1 MLNAVLN
8 PDCIA
13 TTGLASSTFARRY
26 SQNLFWFLFLWVLR
40 CFSSPRT
47 PILFNAR
54 CQSIALTGFPI
65 RKSADQCLF
74 TAPRSLSQ
82 LVTSFFGSWCQGIHL
97 MLFIAW
103 TLLLVLYKL
112 LIFATLLEF
121 RSIINFGL
129 LTLLTCEKDQSF
141 CIYLFELFHLNDP
154 WIILA
159 NCSYPRF
166 SWKTILLLD
175 IRFETVFKH
184 ISFLKQFFSIICS
197 FYSISCFI
205 RFSMNICIWSWS

>member
-1 MLNAVLN
+1 MFQFGRF
-8 PDCIA
+8 PSY
-13 TTGLASSTFARRY
+13 TYWFSAR
-26 SQNLFWFLFLWVLR
+26 SP
-40 CFSSPRT
+40 CFT
-47 PILFNAR
+47 WW
-54 CQSIALTGFPI
+54 GFPI
-65 RKSADQCLF
+65 RIPADQGLF
-74 TAPRSLSQ
+74 AAPRSLSQ
-82 LVTSFFGSWCQGIHL
+82 LVTSFFGSWCQGIRL

-184 ISFLKQFFSIICS
+184 IYLS
-197 FYSISCFI
+197 
-205 RFSMNICIWSWS
+205 

>member
-1 MLNAVLN
+1 MFQFPGFPTV
-8 PDCIA
+8 
-13 TTGLASSTFARRY
+13 TY
-26 SQNLFWFLFLWVLR
+26 E
-40 CFSSPRT
+40 FSKRFM
-47 PILFNAR
+47 ILHHE
-54 CQSIALTGFPI
+54 GFPI
-65 RKSADQCLF
+65 RKSTDQCLF
-74 TAPRSLSQ
+74 TAPRGLSQ
-82 LVTSFFGSWCQGIHL
+82 LVASFFGSWCQGIHL

-103 TLLLVLYKL
+103 TLLLVLYKYAYFCY
-112 LIFATLLEF
+112 IAWVSFDNF
-121 RSIINFGL
+121 NFGL

>member
-1 MLNAVLN
+1 M
-8 PDCIA
+8 
-13 TTGLASSTFARRY
+13 
-26 SQNLFWFLFLWVLR
+26 
-40 CFSSPRT
+40 
-47 PILFNAR
+47 ILHH
-54 CQSIALTGFPI
+54 SGFPI

-103 TLLLVLYKL
+103 TLLLVLYKYAYFCY
-112 LIFATLLEF
+112 IAWVSFDNF
-121 RSIINFGL
+121 NFGL

-175 IRFETVFKH
+175 IMFETVFKH

-205 RFSMNICIWSWS
+205 RFSMNICIWSWP

>member
-1 MLNAVLN
+1 MFQFGRF
-8 PDCIA
+8 PSYGYGF
-13 TTGLASSTFARRY
+13 TAR
-26 SQNLFWFLFLWVLR
+26 SQTLR
-40 CFSSPRT
+40 LRGS
-47 PILFNAR
+47 
-54 CQSIALTGFPI
+54 PI
-65 RKSADQCLF
+65 RKSAGHRLF
-74 TAPRSLSQ
+74 TAHRSLSQ

>member
-1 MLNAVLN
+1 M
-8 PDCIA
+8 
-13 TTGLASSTFARRY
+13 
-26 SQNLFWFLFLWVLR
+26 
-40 CFSSPRT
+40 
-47 PILFNAR
+47 ILHH
-54 CQSIALTGFPI
+54 SGFPI

-141 CIYLFELFHLNDP
+141 CIYLFELFHLNDS

-166 SWKTILLLD
+166 LERPFCYWLKLIFILK
-175 IRFETVFKH
+175 TVFLNYLFVLLYLLYSVFNEH
-184 ISFLKQFFSIICS
+184 LHLVLVLINQSISFAHLLS
-197 FYSISCFI
+197 
-205 RFSMNICIWSWS
+205 

>member
-1 MLNAVLN
+1 MFQF
-8 PDCIA
+8 P
-13 TTGLASSTFARRY
+13 TFPAQDY
-26 SQNLFWFLFLWVLR
+26 GFILR
-40 CFSSPRT
+40 SM
-47 PILFNAR
+47 ILHH
-54 CQSIALTGFPI
+54 SGFPI

-129 LTLLTCEKDQSF
+129 LLLSIREKVLSF
-141 CIYLFELFHLNDP
+141 LLFFELLPP
-154 WIILA
+154 WLDFRLVLA

-166 SWKTILLLD
+166 FRKTILYWINLNLLK
-175 IRFETVFKH
+175 TVFLNYLFVLLYFLLYSVFNEH
-184 ISFLKQFFSIICS
+184 LHLVLVLINQSISFAHLLS
-197 FYSISCFI
+197 
-205 RFSMNICIWSWS
+205 

>member
-1 MLNAVLN
+1 M
-8 PDCIA
+8 
-13 TTGLASSTFARRY
+13 
-26 SQNLFWFLFLWVLR
+26 
-40 CFSSPRT
+40 
-47 PILFNAR
+47 ILHH
-54 CQSIALTGFPI
+54 SGFPI

-141 CIYLFELFHLNDP
+141 CIYLFELFHPNDP

-205 RFSMNICIWSWS
+205 RFSMNICISEEKLYFFFFGKPPAFLVGSNGLEPSTSRLSGARSSHLSYEPM

>member
-1 MLNAVLN
+1 MFQF
-8 PDCIA
+8 P
-13 TTGLASSTFARRY
+13 TFPAQDY
-26 SQNLFWFLFLWVLR
+26 GFILR
-40 CFSSPRT
+40 SM
-47 PILFNAR
+47 ILHH
-54 CQSIALTGFPI
+54 SGFPI
-65 RKSADQCLF
+65 RKSTDRGLF
-74 TAPRSLSQ
+74 TAPRGLSQ
-82 LVTSFFGSWCQGIHL
+82 LVASFFGSWCQGIHL

-129 LTLLTCEKDQSF
+129 LTLLTCEKDNPFAFIFLSYSTLMNF
-141 CIYLFELFHLNDP
+141 F
-154 WIILA
+154 ILA

-197 FYSISCFI
+197 FYSFLLYSVFNEHL
-205 RFSMNICIWSWS
+205 RGKLSAFLVGSNGLEPSTSRLSGARSSHLSYEPM